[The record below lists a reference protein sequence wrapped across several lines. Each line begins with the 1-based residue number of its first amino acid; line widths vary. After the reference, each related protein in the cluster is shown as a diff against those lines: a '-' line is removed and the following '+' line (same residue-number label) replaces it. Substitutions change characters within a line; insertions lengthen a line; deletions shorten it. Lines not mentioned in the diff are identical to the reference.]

1 MKLLP
6 YLKQGDNTFVFKEK
20 NMSIMSASKI
30 TISKIGV
37 YWRFENV
44 DKDTFIKLTSQD
56 GTVINVSFGKG
67 YWSFS
72 DIKKRFKD
80 EGIGL
85 DANPH
90 NNTCRIQTK
99 DYEVSIKELGPLLG
113 FKQNEVPTRGL
124 VKDSGKV
131 NINRHLE
138 YITISCSIVDSEK
151 VVDRFGEPSEIV
163 AVLPVDTSQRL
174 NGTFTKFE
182 DVTFSTPVNNGSFK
196 QINFSIRDNLPVNQI
211 KLYLT
216 CECVIE

>member
-6 YLKQGDNTFVFKEK
+6 YLKQGVNTYVFKER
-20 NMSIMSASKI
+20 NMSTMLASKI
-30 TISKIGV
+30 TISKIVV

-44 DKDTFIKLTSQD
+44 DKDTYVKLTSQD
-56 GTVINVSFGKG
+56 GAVTNVLFGKG

-72 DIKKRFKD
+72 DIKKRFEE

-85 DANPH
+85 EANPH
-90 NNTCRIQTK
+90 NNTCRIQSK
-99 DYEVSIKELGPLLG
+99 DYEVNLKELGPLLG
-113 FKQNEVPTRGL
+113 FQQNEVLTRGL
-124 VKDSGKV
+124 TEDSGRV
-131 NINRHLE
+131 NINRRLE

-182 DVTFSTPVNNGSFK
+182 DVTFSSPVNNGCFK